1 MSLSW
6 LCQRSLTSAIR
17 LQPTLGTESYLRHT
31 HEKRVP
37 SYLVFCIFYLM
48 VHEQQIKT
56 KLTKKNVELLRMTS
70 VYWSLTIIERF
81 VEEVSSS
88 SIWRRLLNWVRA
100 IKLYIRV
107 IMNKNKSGP
116 LKSNICWNQI
126 FPQHILT
133 NCGVGNLDCSPLV
146 TVTWKIGQVKP
157 IKS

>member
-1 MSLSW
+1 MIVSEITYQRNSSTTDTGDRILLASYAWKACTIISGVLYFLSDGAW
-6 LCQRSLTSAIR
+6 T
-17 LQPTLGTESYLRHT
+17 TN
-31 HEKRVP
+31 KN
-37 SYLVFCIFYLM
+37 
-48 VHEQQIKT
+48 KT
-56 KLTKKNVELLRMTS
+56 NKKNVELLRMTS